1 MRLLKDLKI
10 YSLLDSLVGENFK
23 TNCVLDRL
31 DPKNCPESKFQ
42 IVLLDRLLPKK
53 SHFKPSRP
61 KNLGYLVFLLKIMAT
76 YRTRKLIFDRS
87 LSI

>member
-1 MRLLKDLKI
+1 MRLFKDLKI

-42 IVLLDRLLPKK
+42 IVLLDRLLPKRNI
-53 SHFKPSRP
+53 FSRKNP
-61 KNLGYLVFLLKIMAT
+61 KI
-76 YRTRKLIFDRS
+76 
-87 LSI
+87 